1 MPPSLYLLFNF
12 VLLHRIT
19 MGEDELKKKKRKKI
33 RAVERAVEAMGLP
46 IETESSILKVTMLGH
61 RRALIENHKGV
72 YSYTEKGITLTGPE
86 GLVSVYGREL
96 EIKELDNERMLVEGY
111 ITGAEYE

>member
-1 MPPSLYLLFNF
+1 MPPFCLLFNL

-19 MGEDELKKKKRKKI
+19 MGEDALKKKKRKKI
-33 RAVERAVEAMGLP
+33 HAVARAAEAMGLP

-72 YSYTEKGITLTGPE
+72 YAYTDKGITLTGPE
-86 GLVSVYGREL
+86 GLVSVYGSDL
-96 EIKELDNERMLVEGY
+96 EIKELDNERMLVDGY
-111 ITGAEYE
+111 ITGTIYE